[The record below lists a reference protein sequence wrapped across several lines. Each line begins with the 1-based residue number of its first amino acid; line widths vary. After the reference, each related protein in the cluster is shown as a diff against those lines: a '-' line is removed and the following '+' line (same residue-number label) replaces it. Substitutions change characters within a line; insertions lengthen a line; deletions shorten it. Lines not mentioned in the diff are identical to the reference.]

1 MSWSRA
7 AGHSVPVYS
16 VRPLDDARIFVV
28 GVSVIEAREFLEVC
42 GALMPLMGSAV
53 EVLRFQRFDRF
64 WENVKRTMG
73 CQHAMASFWQRATTQ
88 TLEFTASRAERL
100 KRWQSKLDM
109 VYDVSHGV
117 C

>member
-28 GVSVIEAREFLEVC
+28 GVSVIEAREFLEAC

-88 TLEFTASRAERL
+88 SLEFTASKAER
-100 KRWQSKLDM
+100 SK
-109 VYDVSHGV
+109 
-117 C
+117 